1 MEDNGHIAKMICDTI
16 AVCDK
21 NRESPTTPLFPEV
34 ILQEIL
40 DMTERRKWF
49 LYEVMQ
55 KEKNTE

>member
-1 MEDNGHIAKMICDTI
+1 MEDYDHRAKMICDAI

-21 NRESPTTPLFPEV
+21 NKDSPTTPLSPEG

-40 DMTERRKWF
+40 DMTERRKWS

-55 KEKNTE
+55 GEKNTE